1 MADVLEEIARKI
13 DALDMWG
20 RIPPCAFAVR
30 PAGTVLPYFC
40 VFLEG
45 DGAPVRARLLL
56 LEGWQTFHDFV
67 RLHHASDF
75 GFASSPAELPQFAL
89 VVLSSGEAKVF
100 RHDTGYVPV
109 PVPEAQTDVCRRLL
123 WEVYGVMLRLES
135 DARLTMA
142 YAGEQAMFSRVE
154 APAGAWSDAPLPLV
168 HPRPHVERI
177 ALSKADVARAKDLP
191 FDADEAL
198 ELDFRL
204 MPGVM
209 TREKRPRSVYQLAA
223 VDARTGESAFV
234 ARMSVSPD
242 GGLRGMWES
251 LAPEVL
257 RRLIGRGRVPGAL
270 RLVSGRVFR
279 MLRPLGEELPF
290 KLSLHDALPRLE
302 AAFGSA

>member
-1 MADVLEEIARKI
+1 
-13 DALDMWG
+13 
-20 RIPPCAFAVR
+20 
-30 PAGTVLPYFC
+30 
-40 VFLEG
+40 
-45 DGAPVRARLLL
+45 
-56 LEGWQTFHDFV
+56 
-67 RLHHASDF
+67 
-75 GFASSPAELPQFAL
+75 
-89 VVLSSGEAKVF
+89 
-100 RHDTGYVPV
+100 
-109 PVPEAQTDVCRRLL
+109 
-123 WEVYGVMLRLES
+123 
-135 DARLTMA
+135 
-142 YAGEQAMFSRVE
+142 
-154 APAGAWSDAPLPLV
+154 
-168 HPRPHVERI
+168 
-177 ALSKADVARAKDLP
+177 
-191 FDADEAL
+191 
-198 ELDFRL
+198 

-242 GGLRGMWES
+242 GGLKGMWES